1 LGEKMAARFA
11 SSLVGLDLSVLV
23 ERSLPDDGGLF
34 EGLTDNYV
42 RTVFPG
48 NEDLPGQVVSV
59 RIDGLEKNHLTGEII
74 GS

>member
-11 SSLVGLDLSVLV
+11 ASLVGMDLSVLV
-23 ERSLPDDGGLF
+23 ERSLTDGSGLY

-48 NEDLPGQVVSV
+48 NEDLPGQVVRV
-59 RIDGLEKNHLTGEII
+59 RIEGLDKNHLTGKII
-74 GS
+74 DS